1 MTVSMPPRST
11 IGEAAGWQAQAP
23 RPGAIGARCA
33 SSRRCDLAALV
44 RRLGAPTLGGLG
56 FSSGNDTLNP
66 TSLRAPAAPA
76 AFLTLP
82 ALTLLVLTSFAATPA
97 LAQREDKGLQMNC
110 AGDYFKLCAGADPDS
125 PEVERCFARNR
136 ARLSPQCRAAITAYD
151 RKSGSKDSDD

>member
-1 MTVSMPPRST
+1 M
-11 IGEAAGWQAQAP
+11 
-23 RPGAIGARCA
+23 
-33 SSRRCDLAALV
+33 
-44 RRLGAPTLGGLG
+44 
-56 FSSGNDTLNP
+56 NP

-125 PEVERCFARNR
+125 PERSAASRANR
-136 ARLSPQCRAAITAYD
+136 AVSRPQCRRRSPRYD
-151 RKSGSKDSDD
+151 RKSVSKDPTTRALSDDVDAGSSKTCGTTEDLESFAIATRS